1 MLFPAGIGAGV
12 MKKNWQLPW
21 LGFALTLLV
30 VLVGAT
36 AVRSQMIEP
45 LVVER
50 TGEFCVDD
58 SACFNRYHPDI
69 PPAAMAKPGQQIVLG
84 TRDAFD
90 GAFGPASTPEDVVAA
105 DLALVHPM
113 TGPIYIEGAKRG
125 DVLAVT
131 LEDIEPD
138 PYGYTVIAP
147 GFGFLR
153 DLFPDPYIA
162 NWSLDRSAAVSE
174 EIPQVRIPFA
184 PFSGSMGVLPGE
196 AELDIFLTR
205 EAELA
210 EVGGISLTP
219 LPTGALPDEL
229 CGPEGTDKDRCVR
242 TIPPRENGGNMD
254 VKQMQVGTTI
264 LFPCFVDGCGL
275 FAGDVHYAQGDGEV
289 SGTAIEMGATVTV
302 STEIR
307 EGLGAQVKAP
317 QFEGGDQLK
326 ALAPEKFYA
335 TTGIPIK
342 KAGEIP
348 PYHTYL
354 NSEVLE
360 PLSNLSEDL
369 TLAARYA
376 LIDMV
381 DYLVANHGLTREQA
395 YVVASVAADL
405 RIGQLVDVPNY
416 LVSAI
421 IPLTIFPESAVSQNS
436 FQNISQNISQSNA
449 QRNTEV
455 AVR

>member
-1 MLFPAGIGAGV
+1 MR
-12 MKKNWQLPW
+12 KKNWQLRW
-21 LGFALTLLV
+21 LGFALSILFVFL
-30 VLVGAT
+30 GAT
-36 AVRSQMIEP
+36 AVRSDAHSP
-45 LVVER
+45 LVIAR
-50 TGEFCVDD
+50 TGEFCADD
-58 SACFNRYHPDI
+58 PACFNRFHPDI
-69 PPAAMAKPGQQIVLG
+69 PAAATAKPGQPIVLG

-90 GAFGPASTPEDVVAA
+90 GAFGPGSTPEDVVAA
-105 DLALVHPM
+105 DLSLVHPM
-113 TGPIYIEGAKRG
+113 TGPIYVEGAKRG

-131 LEDIEPD
+131 IEDIEPD

-162 NWSLDRSAAVSE
+162 NWSLDRTAAVSA
-174 EIPQVRIPFA
+174 EIPQVKIPFA
-184 PFSGSMGVLPGE
+184 PFSGSLGVLPGDP
-196 AELDIFLTR
+196 ELETFLTR

-210 EVGGISLTP
+210 EAGGISLTP
-219 LPTGALPDEL
+219 LPTGALPADL
-229 CGPEGTDKDRCVR
+229 CGPEGIDKDRCIR

-254 VKQMQVGTTI
+254 VKQMQVGTTV

-326 ALAPEKFYA
+326 ALAPEEFYA

-354 NSEVLE
+354 NSEVLT

-369 TLAARYA
+369 TLAARNA

-381 DYLVANHGLTREQA
+381 DYLVDNHGLTREQA

-416 LVSAI
+416 MVSDI
-421 IPLTIFPESAVSQNS
+421 IPLTIFTEPETTQDLLQNL
-436 FQNISQNISQSNA
+436 I
-449 QRNTEV
+449 EGV
-455 AVR
+455 VR